1 MKKKWIPLLALAA
14 MVVLTVGTVFWRK
27 QQARE
32 ANTMDY
38 IMSTL
43 VVQRVYGP
51 RGEEAAAAVS
61 KALREFEEE
70 LSLFKP
76 ESDIGR
82 LNAAAGK
89 AAVPVCARTESIL
102 RQAQELSLR
111 YPDEFALTIAP
122 VTLAWGVSSGDPRVP
137 EDGEL
142 AALLPLVDDTQLLV
156 KDGTAFL
163 QQPSQGV
170 DLGGVAKGAACAV
183 AQDIYDEY
191 GVKSAMLNIG
201 GNVYVHGKKPDG
213 SFYRVGLRD
222 PRGSESQSMAAVALC
237 DQVMATSGG
246 YERYFEVDGTRYA
259 HIFAPRTGR
268 PAESDILS
276 VSVIT
281 TDGLA
286 ADFYSTALFVGG
298 VEKALDYM
306 RAGGTAIVLSED
318 GVLYVSQSLEASFSW
333 IEGYED
339 LYRLEWV

>member
-14 MVVLTVGTVFWRK
+14 MVALTLGTVLWRK
-27 QQARE
+27 QQTRE

-38 IMSTL
+38 LMSTL

-51 RGEEAAAAVS
+51 RGEEVAAAVS
-61 KALREFEEE
+61 KALREFEAEF
-70 LSLFKP
+70 SLFKP

-89 AAVPVCARTESIL
+89 AAVPVSARTEAVL
-102 RQAQELSLR
+102 RQAQALSLQ

-137 EDGEL
+137 QDGEL
-142 AALLPLVDDTQLLV
+142 AALLPLVDDTQLTV
-156 KDGTAFL
+156 KDGMAFL
-163 QQPSQGV
+163 QQPGQGV

-183 AQDIYDEY
+183 AQELYDEY

-222 PRGSESQSMAAVALC
+222 PQGSESQSMVAVALC

-246 YERYFEVDGTRYA
+246 YERYFEVDGVRYA
-259 HIFAPRTGR
+259 HIFDPRTGR

-281 TDGLA
+281 ADGLA

-306 RAGGTAIVLSED
+306 RGGGTAIVLSED
-318 GVLYVSQSLEASFSW
+318 GVLYVSKSLESSFSW
-333 IEGYED
+333 IEGYEN
-339 LYRLEWV
+339 LYQLEWV

>member
-32 ANTMDY
+32 ANAMDY

-163 QQPSQGV
+163 QQPGQGV

-246 YERYFEVDGTRYA
+246 YERYFEVDGMRYA
-259 HIFAPRTGR
+259 HIFDPRTGR

>member
-1 MKKKWIPLLALAA
+1 MKKKWIPLAALAV
-14 MVVLTVGTVFWRK
+14 MVALTIGMVLWHK
-27 QQARE
+27 QQTQE
-32 ANTMDY
+32 TNTMDY
-38 IMSTL
+38 MMSTL

-51 RGEEAAAAVS
+51 HGEEAAAAVS

-70 LSLFKP
+70 LSLFRP

-89 AAVPVCARTESIL
+89 TEVPVSARTQAIL
-102 RQAQELSLR
+102 RQAQTLSLQ

-137 EDGEL
+137 EDSEL
-142 AALLPLVDDTQLLV
+142 AALLPLVDDTQLAV

-163 QQPSQGV
+163 QQPGQGV

-183 AQDIYDEY
+183 AQAVYEES

-222 PRGSESQSMAAVALC
+222 PKGSESQSMAAVALC

-246 YERYFEVDGTRYA
+246 YERYFEVDGVRYA
-259 HIFAPRTGR
+259 HIFDPRTGR

-281 TDGLA
+281 PDGLA

-298 VEKALDYM
+298 VEKALEYM
-306 RAGGTAIVLSED
+306 RDGGTAIVLSED
-318 GVLYVSQSLEASFSW
+318 GVLYVSKSLEQSFSW
-333 IEGYED
+333 IEGYEG